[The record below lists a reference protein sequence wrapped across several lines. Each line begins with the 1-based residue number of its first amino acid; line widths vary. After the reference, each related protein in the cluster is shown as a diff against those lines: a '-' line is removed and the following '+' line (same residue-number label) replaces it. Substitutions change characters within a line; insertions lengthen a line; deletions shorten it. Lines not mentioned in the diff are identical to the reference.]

1 MTRKILII
9 GGVGGGATVA
19 AQLRREDQESEII
32 LFDKGNY
39 ISFSNCGMPY
49 YIGEIVEKRNHLLYP
64 EEKFSEKYNV
74 NVHTNTEVISIDRSK
89 KQITCRAASGTYE
102 ESYDTLI
109 LAPGASAVMP
119 DIKGIDNDKTFPL
132 HTIPDMDAI
141 YSYIKNNNP
150 KTVAITGT
158 GFVGLEMVENLHR
171 LGLKCTMID
180 RSSQVFKNVDSD
192 LADHIQQHLE
202 ENEVEI
208 HLNDGV
214 AAFSDNGT
222 SLHLNSGKT
231 VQSDLNIMAV
241 GVKPNTALAIDAFLT
256 LGNTGAIKVN
266 EFMQTS
272 DPDIYALGDVVET
285 RDLVMNTPRNVA
297 LATPA
302 HRQAF
307 IIASHL
313 NNKQIPYKGT
323 LGTSII
329 KLFDLTIGATGHNRT
344 TLKKHGVTYKEVS
357 IGSYSHA
364 RYYPGSDKL
373 WLKVLFDENT
383 GVIYGAQA
391 VGFEGVDK
399 RLAVLATA
407 IHAKLTVA
415 DLPELELAYAPP
427 YSSSKDPIN
436 ILGYKASA
444 QLEK

>member
-1 MTRKILII
+1 MKRKILIV

-32 LFDKGNY
+32 LFDKGSH

-49 YIGEIVEKRNHLLYP
+49 YIGEIVKKRKHLLYP

-74 NVHTNTEVISIDRSK
+74 NVQTDTEVISIDRTNK
-89 KQITCRAASGTYE
+89 KITCKTASGTYE

-141 YSYIKNNNP
+141 YSYIENNSP
-150 KTVAITGT
+150 KSVTITGT

-180 RSSQVFKNVDSD
+180 RSAQVFKNVDPD
-192 LADHIQQHLE
+192 LADHIQNHLE
-202 ENEVEI
+202 EKGVEI

-214 AAFSDNGT
+214 ASFSDNGT
-222 SLHLNSGKT
+222 TLHLNSGKT
-231 VQSDLNIMAV
+231 VPSDLNIMAA
-241 GVKPNTALAIDAFLT
+241 GVKPNTSLAIDASLT
-256 LGNTGAIKVN
+256 LGATGAIKVN
-266 EFMQTS
+266 EYMQTS
-272 DPDIYALGDVVET
+272 DANIYALGDAVET
-285 RDLVMNTPRNVA
+285 RDLIMDIPRNVK

-307 IIASHL
+307 VIASHL
-313 NNKQIPYKGT
+313 NNKEIPYKGI

-329 KLFDLTIGATGHNRT
+329 KLFDLTIGAAGHNRT
-344 TLKKHGVTYKEVS
+344 SLNKQGFTYKEAS
-357 IGSYSHA
+357 LETYSHA

-373 WLKVLFDENT
+373 WVKVLFDEKT

-391 VGFEGVDK
+391 AGFDGVDK

-407 IHAKLTVA
+407 MHAKLTVA
-415 DLPELELAYAPP
+415 DLQELELAYAPP
-427 YSSSKDPIN
+427 YSSPKDPVN
-436 ILGYKASA
+436 VLGYKAAA
-444 QLEK
+444 QLEG

>member
-1 MTRKILII
+1 MARKILIV

-32 LFDKGNY
+32 LFDKGSY
-39 ISFSNCGMPY
+39 VSFSNCGMPY
-49 YIGEIVEKRNHLLYP
+49 YIGEIVKKRSHLLFP
-64 EEKFSEKYNV
+64 EEKFSKKYNV
-74 NVHTNTEVISIDRSK
+74 NVQTETEVISIDRTNK
-89 KQITCRAASGTYE
+89 KITCKTESGTYE
-102 ESYDTLI
+102 EGYDILI

-119 DIKGIDNDKTFPL
+119 DIRGIDNDKTFPL
-132 HTIPDMDAI
+132 HTISDMDAI
-141 YSYIKNNNP
+141 YSYIKKNNP
-150 KTVAITGT
+150 KTAAITGT

-180 RSSQVFKNVDSD
+180 RSAQVFKAVDAD
-192 LADHIQQHLE
+192 LAEHIQKHLE
-202 ENEVEI
+202 EKGVEV
-208 HLNDGV
+208 HLNDAV
-214 AAFSDNGT
+214 ASFSDNGT
-222 SLHLNSGKT
+222 SLHLNSGNK

-241 GVKPNTALAIDAFLT
+241 GVKPNTSLAIDAFLT

-307 IIASHL
+307 IIAGRL

-323 LGTSII
+323 LGTTII
-329 KLFDLTIGATGHNRT
+329 KLFDLTIGAAGHNRT
-344 TLKKHGVTYKEVS
+344 SLKKHGFTYKEAS
-357 IGSYSHA
+357 LESYSHA

-373 WLKVLFDENT
+373 WLKVLFDEKT
-383 GVIYGAQA
+383 GVIYGGQA
-391 VGFEGVDK
+391 AGFEGADK

-436 ILGYKASA
+436 ILGYKASS
-444 QLEK
+444 QLEN